1 MASSTSP
8 LALSEPKVPSP
19 TATGADQPGSQAE
32 EATHAIQ
39 LERDLTLKDTFKLYP
54 RAIMFSF
61 IISLA
66 VIMEGYDTN
75 LMGNFY
81 PYPSFKNRFGDEVD
95 PEGGMLVS
103 AKWQTIIGNST
114 QVGSIL
120 GLFLNGIISERF
132 GYRMTMI
139 YSMVALIGT
148 IFIPFFSTSLEM
160 FVAGGILQGI
170 PWGIFQTLAVTYA
183 ADICPTS
190 LRAYMTS
197 WINMC
202 WVIGQ
207 LISSGMLRGLLNRTD
222 EWGYKIPFA
231 VQWVWPIPIMI
242 GTFLAPESPW
252 WLVRKGRVEEAKNA
266 LLSLTTRNSGI
277 EFDVDA
283 QVSMMEVTNQ
293 FEIESSS
300 GAHYWDC
307 FRGTDRRRTEIASM
321 VWLTQ
326 AFCGIPFMSFS
337 TQFYLRAGLNNEDA
351 YSMNIGQTG
360 LGFVGCLIAWWLMTK
375 CGRRTL
381 YVWGLSAMFVLLMI
395 IGFCGL
401 KSNAGSTWAAGS
413 LLLVFLFVFQLSVG
427 PTCYSLVAEIPSTRL
442 RIKTVALARAFYN
455 AGGFINNALMPQMM
469 GLNAWNWGAKAGF
482 FWAGIDALFLVWVFF
497 RLPEP
502 KGLTYSELDLL
513 FEHGVGARGFSQS
526 AADLLKPALQDVGA
540 VDEKVTAVHV
550 E

>member
-1 MASSTSP
+1 MTSLGSP
-8 LALSEPKVPSP
+8 PAESQPKAP
-19 TATGADQPGSQAE
+19 TLTAVHINQRGTQAD

-39 LERDLTLKDTFKLYP
+39 LERDLSLKDTFKLYP

-75 LMGNFY
+75 LIGNLYTF
-81 PYPSFKNRFGDEVD
+81 PSFKERFGDEVD

-103 AKWQTIIGNST
+103 ARWQTIIGNST

-120 GLFLNGIISERF
+120 GLFLNGIVSEMF

-139 YSMVALIGT
+139 YAMVALCGA
-148 IFIPFFSTSLEM
+148 IFIPFFANSLGM
-160 FVAGGILQGI
+160 FVAAGIIQGI

-207 LISSGMLRGLLNRTD
+207 LISSGMLRGLLNRPD
-222 EWGYKIPFA
+222 EWGYRIPFA
-231 VQWVWPIPIMI
+231 IQWVWPIPIMI

-252 WLVRKGRVEEAKNA
+252 WLVRKGRLEEAKKA
-266 LLSLTTRNSGI
+266 LLSLTSRNSGV
-277 EFDVDA
+277 EYDVDS
-283 QVSMMEVTNQ
+283 QLSMMEITNQ

-300 GAHYWDC
+300 GVHYWDC
-307 FRGTDRRRTEIASM
+307 FRGTDLRRTEIASM

-337 TQFYLRAGLNNEDA
+337 TQFYLRAGLNDESA
-351 YSMNIGQTG
+351 YTMNIGQTG
-360 LGFVGCLIAWWLMTK
+360 LGFVGCIIAWWLMTK

-381 YVWGLSAMFVLLMI
+381 YVWGLSAMGVLLMA

-401 KSNAGSTWAAGS
+401 KQNDASAWAAGS
-413 LLLVFLFVFQLSVG
+413 LLIVFLFVFQLSVG
-427 PTCYSLVAEIPSTRL
+427 PNCYSLVAEIPSTRL

-482 FWAGIDALFLVWVFF
+482 FWAGIDALFLIWVFF

-513 FEHGVGARGFSQS
+513 FEHNVGARDFSQS
-526 AADLLKPALQDVGA
+526 AADLLKPALQDVRT
-540 VDEKVTAVHV
+540 VNEKVTAVHV